1 MSKLSADV
9 LREGIS
15 GELLNLCLTSL
26 HLCRMQRLY
35 ASLLTVASALQ
46 Q

>member
-15 GELLNLCLTSL
+15 GEAANNSLHEPALCLG
-26 HLCRMQRLY
+26 
-35 ASLLTVASALQ
+35 A
-46 Q
+46 